1 MAETTPAK
9 VCSLIQK
16 SLGWCEGKASYPGVR
31 RRLYYLSKSAIVGYP
46 DYDRDDNGRP
56 KSSVLQGSFTLAA
69 DEKWKYIDIL
79 AAQSQLQSAAQG
91 EIPSQ
96 TQLNTL
102 TAFHPGTG
110 AEATALSAYVNNTD
124 CIYLVQDMEG
134 NWRVLGNER
143 WNTKSSVAQ
152 DLGQGPTGTAG
163 TTLTAE
169 VTDEMPTPIYT
180 GAIVTEDGTINGTTG
195 A

>member
-1 MAETTPAK
+1 MEDTTTAK

-31 RRLYYLSKSAIVGYP
+31 RRLYYLSKSAIVGFP

-56 KSSVLQGSFTLAA
+56 KSSELQGSFTLAA

-79 AAQSQLQSAAQG
+79 PAQSQLQSAAQG

-124 CIYLVQDMEG
+124 CVYLVQDMEG